1 MTSPPP
7 TRLNLNPKLR
17 LNYWPDISQAEVL
30 KMALAKEKAL
40 PSWVDAGVEF
50 SSEGFLERGDRGLK
64 PRLPLE
70 KEKPFQNGLNVM
82 RG

>member
-17 LNYWPDISQAEVL
+17 LNYWPDISQTEVSMIL
-30 KMALAKEKAL
+30 IKEKTL

-50 SSEGFLERGDRGLK
+50 DSEELLEREGRGRK
-64 PRLPLE
+64 PSFPPE
-70 KEKPFQNGLNVM
+70 KEENFKIELDHM
-82 RG
+82 